1 MQLYRELWWELNMG
15 HKNKK
20 NVHGTAVSIDGK
32 GLLIL
37 GQSGSGKS
45 QLALALITHGAKLI
59 SDDQVILINTESE
72 IILSAPKSISGKI
85 EARFVG
91 ILKMPVLIAPLYLVI
106 DLDQKELDRLPKKK
120 FVTYFNK
127 KIPALNA
134 NGIKKLEY
142 SLIPLLKNNGI
153 I

>member
-1 MQLYRELWWELNMG
+1 MG

-59 SDDQVILINTESE
+59 SDDQVILINTESDV
-72 IILSAPKSISGKI
+72 ILSAPKSISGKI

-127 KIPALNA
+127 KILALNA

>member
-1 MQLYRELWWELNMG
+1 MG

-91 ILKMPVLIAPLYLVI
+91 ILKMPALIAPLYLVI

-127 KIPALNA
+127 KIPVLNA

>member
-1 MQLYRELWWELNMG
+1 MG

-127 KIPALNA
+127 KIPTLNA

>member
-1 MQLYRELWWELNMG
+1 MG
-15 HKNKK
+15 LKNKK

-59 SDDQVILINTESE
+59 SDDQVILVNTESE

>member
-1 MQLYRELWWELNMG
+1 MG

-120 FVTYFNK
+120 FMTYFDK

>member
-1 MQLYRELWWELNMG
+1 MG
-15 HKNKK
+15 YKNKK

-59 SDDQVILINTESE
+59 SDDQVILVNTESE

-120 FVTYFNK
+120 FMTYFDK

>member
-1 MQLYRELWWELNMG
+1 MG

-59 SDDQVILINTESE
+59 SDDQVILVNTESE
-72 IILSAPKSISGKI
+72 ITLSAPKSISGKI

-153 I
+153 V

>member
-1 MQLYRELWWELNMG
+1 MG

-153 I
+153 V

>member
-1 MQLYRELWWELNMG
+1 MG

-127 KIPALNA
+127 KILALNA

>member
-1 MQLYRELWWELNMG
+1 MG

-106 DLDQKELDRLPKKK
+106 DLDQKELDRLPKKQ
-120 FVTYFNK
+120 FVTYFDK

>member
-1 MQLYRELWWELNMG
+1 MG

-91 ILKMPVLIAPLYLVI
+91 ILKIPVLIAPLYLVI

>member
-1 MQLYRELWWELNMG
+1 MG

-120 FVTYFNK
+120 FMTYFDK

-142 SLIPLLKNNGI
+142 SLMPLLKNSGI

>member
-1 MQLYRELWWELNMG
+1 MD

-120 FVTYFNK
+120 FVTYFDK

>member
-1 MQLYRELWWELNMG
+1 MG

-142 SLIPLLKNNGI
+142 SLMPLLKNNGI

>member
-1 MQLYRELWWELNMG
+1 MG

-59 SDDQVILINTESE
+59 SDDQVIVINTESK
-72 IILSAPKSISGKI
+72 IILSAPKSISGQI
-85 EARFVG
+85 EARFIG
-91 ILKMPVLIAPLYLVI
+91 ILKMPVLIAPLCLVI

-120 FVTYFNK
+120 FVTYFDK

-134 NGIKKLEY
+134 NGIKKVEY

>member
-1 MQLYRELWWELNMG
+1 MG

-85 EARFVG
+85 EARFIG

-127 KIPALNA
+127 KIPTLNA

>member
-1 MQLYRELWWELNMG
+1 MG

-59 SDDQVILINTESE
+59 SDDQVILVNTESE

-120 FVTYFNK
+120 FVTYFDK

-142 SLIPLLKNNGI
+142 SLMPLLKNNGI

>member
-1 MQLYRELWWELNMG
+1 M
-15 HKNKK
+15 
-20 NVHGTAVSIDGK
+20 HGTAVSIDGK

>member
-1 MQLYRELWWELNMG
+1 MG
-15 HKNKK
+15 YKNKK

-120 FVTYFNK
+120 FVTYFDK

>member
-1 MQLYRELWWELNMG
+1 MG

-59 SDDQVILINTESE
+59 SDDQVILVNTESE

>member
-1 MQLYRELWWELNMG
+1 MQLYRVMVRANMG

-127 KIPALNA
+127 KIPVLNA

>member
-1 MQLYRELWWELNMG
+1 MG

-20 NVHGTAVSIDGK
+20 NVHGTAVSIDDK

-59 SDDQVILINTESE
+59 SDDQVILVNTESE

-120 FVTYFNK
+120 FMTYFDK

>member
-1 MQLYRELWWELNMG
+1 MG
-15 HKNKK
+15 YKNKK

-59 SDDQVILINTESE
+59 SDDKVIIINTESE
-72 IILSAPKSISGKI
+72 IILSAPKSITGKI

-120 FVTYFNK
+120 FMTYFDK

>member
-1 MQLYRELWWELNMG
+1 MG

-85 EARFVG
+85 EARFIG

-106 DLDQKELDRLPKKK
+106 DLDQKELDILPKKK
-120 FVTYFNK
+120 FVTYSDK

>member
-1 MQLYRELWWELNMG
+1 MG

-120 FVTYFNK
+120 FVTYFDK

-134 NGIKKLEY
+134 NGIKKVEY

>member
-1 MQLYRELWWELNMG
+1 MG

-85 EARFVG
+85 EARFIG

-106 DLDQKELDRLPKKK
+106 DLDQKELDRLPEKK
-120 FVTYFNK
+120 FVTYFDK

>member
-1 MQLYRELWWELNMG
+1 MG

-85 EARFVG
+85 EARFIG
-91 ILKMPVLIAPLYLVI
+91 ILKMPVLIAHLYLVI

-120 FVTYFNK
+120 FVTYFDK

>member
-1 MQLYRELWWELNMG
+1 MD

-59 SDDQVILINTESE
+59 SDDQVILINTESDV
-72 IILSAPKSISGKI
+72 ILSAPKSISGKI
-85 EARFVG
+85 EARFIG

-120 FVTYFNK
+120 FVTYFDK

>member
-1 MQLYRELWWELNMG
+1 MG

-59 SDDQVILINTESE
+59 SDDQVILINTESK

>member
-1 MQLYRELWWELNMG
+1 MG

-37 GQSGSGKS
+37 GQSGSGTS

-120 FVTYFNK
+120 FVTYFDK

-134 NGIKKLEY
+134 NGIRKLEY

-153 I
+153 V

>member
-1 MQLYRELWWELNMG
+1 MG

-120 FVTYFNK
+120 FVTYFDK

>member
-1 MQLYRELWWELNMG
+1 MD

-120 FVTYFNK
+120 FVTYFDK

-134 NGIKKLEY
+134 NGIRKLEY

>member
-1 MQLYRELWWELNMG
+1 MG

-59 SDDQVILINTESE
+59 SDDQVILINTESDV
-72 IILSAPKSISGKI
+72 ILSAPKSISGKI
-85 EARFVG
+85 EARFIG

>member
-1 MQLYRELWWELNMG
+1 MG

-59 SDDQVILINTESE
+59 SDDQVILINTQSE

-120 FVTYFNK
+120 FVTYFDK

>member
-1 MQLYRELWWELNMG
+1 MG

-120 FVTYFNK
+120 FVTYFDK
-127 KIPALNA
+127 KIPALNV

>member
-1 MQLYRELWWELNMG
+1 MD

-59 SDDQVILINTESE
+59 SDDQVILIDTESE

>member
-1 MQLYRELWWELNMG
+1 MG
-15 HKNKK
+15 YKNKK

-120 FVTYFNK
+120 FMTYFDK

>member
-1 MQLYRELWWELNMG
+1 MG

-20 NVHGTAVSIDGK
+20 NVHGTAVSIEGK
-32 GLLIL
+32 GLLLL

-142 SLIPLLKNNGI
+142 SLMPLLKNNGI
-153 I
+153 V

>member
-1 MQLYRELWWELNMG
+1 MG
-15 HKNKK
+15 YKNKK

-120 FVTYFNK
+120 FMTYFDK

-142 SLIPLLKNNGI
+142 SLMPLLKNNGI

>member
-1 MQLYRELWWELNMG
+1 MG

-59 SDDQVILINTESE
+59 SDDQVILVNTESE

-120 FVTYFNK
+120 FVTYFDK